1 LKSNSRNLFL
11 FMTITE
17 LRSKRIAAEIPA
29 IRVAR
34 QANIDRTRLSFIEN
48 GHVEPT
54 GDELRQLETALG
66 QLIEAKSAIRK
77 AAIAAGWPGAQAA
90 R

>member
-1 LKSNSRNLFL
+1 
-11 FMTITE
+11 MTITE

-34 QANIDRTRLSFIEN
+34 QANMDRTRLSFIEN

-54 GDELRQLETALG
+54 ENELRQ
-66 QLIEAKSAIRK
+66 IEAALARLIQAKDAIRE
-77 AAIAAGWPGAQAA
+77 AAKAAGWPDAEAS

>member
-1 LKSNSRNLFL
+1 
-11 FMTITE
+11 MTITE
-17 LRSKRIAAEIPA
+17 LRSKRIASEIPA

-48 GHVEPT
+48 GHVTPT
-54 GDELRQLETALG
+54 EDELRQIETALG
-66 QLIEAKSAIRK
+66 LLIQAKNAVREAAK
-77 AAIAAGWPGAQAA
+77 AAGWPGAEVA

>member
-1 LKSNSRNLFL
+1 MN
-11 FMTITE
+11 ITE

-48 GHVEPT
+48 GHVKPT
-54 GDELRQLETALG
+54 EDELRQIETALG
-66 QLIEAKSAIRK
+66 KLIAAKDAVREAAK
-77 AAIAAGWPGAQAA
+77 AAGWPGVESQ

>member
-1 LKSNSRNLFL
+1 
-11 FMTITE
+11 MTITE

-48 GHVEPT
+48 GHVKPT
-54 GDELRQLETALG
+54 EDELRQIETALG
-66 QLIEAKSAIRK
+66 KLIAAKDAVREAAK
-77 AAIAAGWPGAQAA
+77 AAGWPGVESQ